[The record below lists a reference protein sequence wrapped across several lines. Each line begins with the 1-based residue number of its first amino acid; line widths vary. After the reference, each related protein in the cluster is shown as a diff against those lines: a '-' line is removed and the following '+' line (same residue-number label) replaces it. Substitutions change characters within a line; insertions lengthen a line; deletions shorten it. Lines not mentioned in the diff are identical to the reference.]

1 MKMIFIISPPYST
14 GRTHSMSR
22 ERTVPAASG
31 CILRRFPAASRADF
45 HDLIRVGRVEEPRS
59 DWRRAV
65 AVVSERR
72 VAEGRALYTE
82 RSCNSSCG
90 VVQGARSSERERY
103 ARPRGPRKFALANFW
118 GEPASRLGAQRPS
131 TRPTRIL
138 IAKYWRL

>member
-1 MKMIFIISPPYST
+1 MKMIFIISPPYSM

-22 ERTVPAASG
+22 ERTVPVASG

-59 DWRRAV
+59 DWRQAV

-82 RSCNSSCG
+82 RSCNSGCG
-90 VVQGARSSERERY
+90 VVQGGPEQRAR
-103 ARPRGPRKFALANFW
+103 ALCSASGSAEICA
-118 GEPASRLGAQRPS
+118 GEFLG
-131 TRPTRIL
+131 
-138 IAKYWRL
+138 

>member
-82 RSCNSSCG
+82 RSCSSCCG
-90 VVQGARSSERERY
+90 VVQGGPEQRAR
-103 ARPRGPRKFALANFW
+103 ALRSA
-118 GEPASRLGAQRPS
+118 GEPTWSGAALHQPRPQHRRASKTQR
-131 TRPTRIL
+131 
-138 IAKYWRL
+138 Y